1 MSIPRVGHALKNWTK
16 RTSISFVVKT
26 VVNHKVVKT
35 LIETIVDLC
44 LQPMPP
50 EKVNKKPEEQR
61 SWKFFE
67 IFMRSQTELNNND
80 EIYIGNKKYT
90 IISKTAWEDAGYYAF
105 EAVED
110 FIDTG
115 SVTT

>member
-1 MSIPRVGHALKNWTK
+1 MSIPRVGHVVKGWTK
-16 RTSISFVVKT
+16 RTSVSFVVKT

-44 LQPMPP
+44 LQPMPA

-61 SWKFFE
+61 SWKWFT
-67 IFMRSQTELNNND
+67 IFMRSTTELNNND
-80 EIYIGNKKYT
+80 EIYIADKKYT
-90 IISKTAWEDAGYYAF
+90 IISKTAWQDAGYYAF

-115 SVTT
+115 STTT